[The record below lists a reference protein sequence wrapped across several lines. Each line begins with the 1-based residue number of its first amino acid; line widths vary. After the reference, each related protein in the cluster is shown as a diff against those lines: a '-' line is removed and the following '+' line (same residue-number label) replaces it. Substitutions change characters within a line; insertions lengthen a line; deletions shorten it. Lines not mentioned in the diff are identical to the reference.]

1 MSGKHSIERSAERSN
16 VFLSAALYT
25 ADRAFPVR
33 IRNISTGGALLDG
46 DNLPGEGSTVSLR
59 RAHLA
64 VDGRIAWQ
72 VHELRGV
79 RFSAEI
85 DVEEWVKLKG
95 HAGQLRVDQV
105 VAAVRTG
112 QRQTELMSAS
122 PVAATSIET
131 IESISTALEQIC
143 ERLSSSPSLTNEVAE
158 ELVRLDSII
167 HSLRQLAGPKVR
179 RN

>member
-1 MSGKHSIERSAERSN
+1 MSEKGSNARSAERSN

-25 ADRAFPVR
+25 AGRSFPVR

-46 DNLPGEGSTVSLR
+46 DNLPGEGSRICLR

-64 VDGRIAWQ
+64 VDGRVAWQ

-95 HAGQLRVDQV
+95 HAGQRRVDQV

-112 QRQTELMSAS
+112 QRQSELMSAL
-122 PVAATSIET
+122 PIDPTGMET
-131 IESISTALEQIC
+131 MESISAALEQIC
-143 ERLSSSPSLTNEVAE
+143 ERLSASPTLTDEVAE

-167 HSLRQLAGPKVR
+167 HSLRQLAGPKVGR
-179 RN
+179 S